1 MLINKGRAWQKIADQ
16 FGYEF
21 IFRRIDPMSDIAHPV
36 KNSSQDFASV
46 SESVSITLQASL
58 EISRE
63 ASDYTLINI
72 EIDVFALRGDLEH
85 RH

>member
-1 MLINKGRAWQKIADQ
+1 
-16 FGYEF
+16 
-21 IFRRIDPMSDIAHPV
+21 MSGIAHSV
-36 KNSSQDFASV
+36 KNSSQYFASV